1 MADVAE
7 FTDANFKS
15 EVLDS
20 SIPVLVDFWAP
31 WCAPCRALAPV
42 IKELATEFDGRV
54 KVGKL
59 DTDQNGSTA
68 ITYGIQSIPT
78 VIIFKNGQVVQ
89 KAIGAQSKDKFQ
101 ALLNSV
107 LA

>member
-31 WCAPCRALAPV
+31 WCGPCRALAPV
-42 IKELATEFDGRV
+42 IKELATEFAGRV

-68 ITYGIQSIPT
+68 IAYGITSIPT
-78 VIIFKNGQVVQ
+78 VIIFKNGQAVQ
-89 KAIGAQSKDKFQ
+89 KAVGAQSKDKFQ
-101 ALLNSV
+101 ALLNSA